1 MITMVLITQPLHLR
15 LSAQDLF
22 TTSRDKINTFYVLH
36 MNTGL
41 GDFQILF
48 QSIDHMIGPTAK

>member
-1 MITMVLITQPLHLR
+1 MIQTHTMAMVLITQPLSSPR
-15 LSAQDLF
+15 
-22 TTSRDKINTFYVLH
+22 SRDEINTFYFLH
-36 MNTGL
+36 IYTRGG